1 MAIVADT
8 YTYVVGVDTHAA
20 THHYA
25 IVETRSGGQIA
36 HGKFPTHAAGLLRA
50 VDWISRRTS
59 VDDNPALT
67 CFSSN
72 VAFSVFDQST
82 PCGFGRWL

>member
-36 HGKFPTHAAGLLRA
+36 HGKFPTSMPRACCGPWIGSSAAP
-50 VDWISRRTS
+50 V
-59 VDDNPALT
+59 LT
-67 CFSSN
+67 TT
-72 VAFSVFDQST
+72 QLST
-82 PCGFGRWL
+82 RC